1 MEMILNRDGN
11 DSENGYGL
19 WVTLRLKFQIW
30 GWIFFFFLP
39 KVVYSTFVAL
49 KEREESNG
57 FTKLTA
63 FHLSK

>member
-1 MEMILNRDGN
+1 MGN
-11 DSENGYGL
+11 PKTKVSNLGMD
-19 WVTLRLKFQIW
+19 
-30 GWIFFFFLP
+30 FFFFLP